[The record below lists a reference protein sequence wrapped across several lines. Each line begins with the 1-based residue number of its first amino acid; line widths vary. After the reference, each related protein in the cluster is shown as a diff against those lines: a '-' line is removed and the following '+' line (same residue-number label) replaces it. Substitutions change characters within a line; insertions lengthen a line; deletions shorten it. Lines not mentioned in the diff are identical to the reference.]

1 MSLFYITGDAKVAD
15 PGAFMNITVQK
26 NKVTDCPCPA
36 IVVTSVDGLKMSDNE
51 VENSKELTRET
62 TESGTAPT
70 RVRRSREKN
79 NIKK

>member
-1 MSLFYITGDAKVAD
+1 MCIRDR
-15 PGAFMNITVQK
+15 NITVQK

-51 VENSKELTRET
+51 VENSKELTRSHGERYGADT
-62 TESGTAPT
+62 DAP
-70 RVRRSREKN
+70 VWEKN